1 MYFNHSFVIKNAKI
15 QISENSDEMMQFKG
29 LTTYDSSLF
38 ENLIWKA
45 YLHIAEQFFYIYLQ
59 NPSIVLK

>member
-1 MYFNHSFVIKNAKI
+1 MYFNHSFVIKNAKL

-29 LTTYDSSLF
+29 LTTYDSSWF

-45 YLHIAEQFFYIYLQ
+45 YLHIAEQIFSIYKTQ
-59 NPSIVLK
+59 A

>member
-15 QISENSDEMMQFKG
+15 QISENSDETMQLKG
-29 LTTYDSSLF
+29 LTTYHSSLF

-45 YLHIAEQFFYIYLQ
+45 YLHIAEQFLSIYLQ
-59 NPSIVLK
+59 TQA

>member
-29 LTTYDSSLF
+29 L
-38 ENLIWKA
+38 NL
-45 YLHIAEQFFYIYLQ
+45 
-59 NPSIVLK
+59 

>member
-1 MYFNHSFVIKNAKI
+1 MYFNYSFVIKKAKI

-38 ENLIWKA
+38 ENLIRKA
-45 YLHIAEQFFYIYLQ
+45 YLHIAEQFFYIYLE

>member
-45 YLHIAEQFFYIYLQ
+45 YPHIAEQFFYIYLQ

>member
-29 LTTYDSSLF
+29 LNLWFFS

-45 YLHIAEQFFYIYLQ
+45 YLHIAEQFLYTYLQ